1 MTEATLASLGSAK
14 SAEQLSAS
22 GRGEPTAPPTP
33 DAPRS
38 DLSADIRREARRA
51 TLRALGRSL
60 LTFVLTIVAVV
71 VIWVGVLVVFRI
83 PTYVGKGPIDV
94 WNFLFAVPV
103 AEANRAQLFGQLGV
117 TLGHSVVGFAAG
129 LVVALVVAT
138 AFQLNKGIEHAL
150 MPLAMLL
157 RSVPLV
163 AMAPVIILIF
173 GRDFASVAVIGGIVV
188 LFPALVNIVFGLK
201 SASPQMNDLVSVYGG
216 GAWTRLRKVA
226 LPSSLPEFFA
236 AVRISVPGAI
246 TGALLAE
253 WLAVGGGI
261 GGAVGGYI
269 AGAQFSAVW
278 TAVVLVTGTALV
290 LYNLVQILESVVLTR
305 MGMASR
311 I

>member
-1 MTEATLASLGSAK
+1 MTDAAVASLSTPA
-14 SAEQLSAS
+14 SEQQPSEAGRATPPLPEGPQS
-22 GRGEPTAPPTP
+22 G
-33 DAPRS
+33 
-38 DLSADIRREARRA
+38 LSADIRRATRRA
-51 TLRALGRSL
+51 TRQALGRSL
-60 LTFVLTIVAVV
+60 LTFALTIVAVLL
-71 VIWVGVLVVFRI
+71 IWVGSLALFGVS
-83 PTYVGKGPIDV
+83 TYVGKGPLDV
-94 WNFLFAVPV
+94 WNFLFTVPA
-103 AEANRAQLFGQLGV
+103 AEANRTQLFGQLGV
-117 TLGHSVVGFAAG
+117 TIGHSVVGFGAG
-129 LVVALVVAT
+129 LLVALVVAT
-138 AFQLNKGIEHAL
+138 AFQLSKGVEHAL

-188 LFPALVNIVFGLK
+188 LFPALVNIVFGLR
-201 SASPQMNDLVSVYGG
+201 SVTPQMTDLVTVYGG

-226 LPSSLPEFFA
+226 LPNSLPEFFA

-261 GGAVGGYI
+261 GGSVGGYI

-290 LYNLVQILESVVLTR
+290 IYNLVQIVESVVLAR

-311 I
+311 T

>member
-1 MTEATLASLGSAK
+1 MSVQTLPEPTVAD
-14 SAEQLSAS
+14 
-22 GRGEPTAPPTP
+22 RGESVAKLN
-33 DAPRS
+33 AE
-38 DLSADIRREARRA
+38 IRREARRA
-51 TLRALGRSL
+51 TTRALTRSL
-60 LTFVLTIVAVV
+60 LTFVLTIVAVL
-71 VIWVGVLVVFRI
+71 VIWVGSLVVFRVSA
-83 PTYVGKGPIDV
+83 YVGKGPIDV
-94 WNFLFAVPV
+94 WNFLFTVPA

-117 TLGHSVVGFAAG
+117 TLGHAVVGFAAG
-129 LVVALVVAT
+129 LVVALLVAMV
-138 AFQLNKGIEHAL
+138 FQLSKGVEHAL

-173 GRDFASVAVIGGIVV
+173 GREFASVAVIGGIVV

-201 SASPQMNDLVSVYGG
+201 SASPQMNDLVTVYGG
-216 GAWTRLRKVA
+216 TAWTRLRKIA

-261 GGAVGGYI
+261 GGAVGGYVNS
-269 AGAQFSAVW
+269 AQFSAVW

-290 LYNLVQILESVVLTR
+290 LYNLVQIVESVVLAR
-305 MGMASR
+305 MGMADR
-311 I
+311 V

>member
-1 MTEATLASLGSAK
+1 MTELMTAPGMTAPGAAEQFASLN
-14 SAEQLSAS
+14 AE
-22 GRGEPTAPPTP
+22 
-33 DAPRS
+33 
-38 DLSADIRREARRA
+38 IRRESRTA
-51 TLRALGRSL
+51 TRRALGRSI

-71 VIWVGVLVVFRI
+71 VIWVGAIWVFQLS
-83 PTYVGKGPIDV
+83 PFVAKGPIDV
-94 WNFLFAVPV
+94 WNFLFTLPNA
-103 AEANRAQLFGQLGV
+103 AANRAQLFGQLGV

-129 LVVALVVAT
+129 LVAALVIAIV
-138 AFQLNKGIEHAL
+138 FQLSKGIEHAL

-201 SASPQMNDLVSVYGG
+201 SASPQMIDLVDVYGG
-216 GAWTRLRKVA
+216 SAWTRLRMIA

-261 GGAVGGYI
+261 GGAIGGYI

-290 LYNLVQILESVVLTR
+290 LYNLVQIVESVVLAR
-305 MGMASR
+305 MGMADRS
-311 I
+311 

>member
-1 MTEATLASLGSAK
+1 MSALLTEQPSAATVAGSQATAK
-14 SAEQLSAS
+14 LNAE
-22 GRGEPTAPPTP
+22 
-33 DAPRS
+33 
-38 DLSADIRREARRA
+38 IRRETRRS

-60 LTFVLTIVAVV
+60 LTFLLTIVAVI
-71 VIWVGVLVVFRI
+71 VIWVGALWLFQVSA
-83 PTYVGKGPIDV
+83 YVGKGPIDV
-94 WNFLFAVPV
+94 YNFLFTLPN

-117 TLGHSVVGFAAG
+117 TLGHSAVGFASG
-129 LVVALVVAT
+129 LVVALLAAIV
-138 AFQLNKGIEHAL
+138 FQLSKGVEQAL

-173 GRDFASVAVIGGIVV
+173 GREFASVAVIGGIVV

-201 SASPQMNDLVSVYGG
+201 SASPQMNDLISVYGG
-216 GAWTRLRKVA
+216 NAWTRLRKIA

-261 GGAVGGYI
+261 GGAVGGYV
-269 AGAQFSAVW
+269 AGAQFSALW
-278 TAVVLVTGTALV
+278 TAVVLVTGTALI
-290 LYNLVQILESVVLTR
+290 LYNLVQIVESVVLAR
-305 MGMASR
+305 MGMVDRS
-311 I
+311 

>member
-1 MTEATLASLGSAK
+1 MTEAVLAAVSLPSA
-14 SAEQLSAS
+14 AEQRAKL
-22 GRGEPTAPPTP
+22 
-33 DAPRS
+33 DAE
-38 DLSADIRREARRA
+38 IRKEARSA

-60 LTFVLTIVAVV
+60 LTFVLTIVAVL
-71 VIWVGVLVVFRI
+71 VIWVGALYVFQI
-83 PTYVGKGPIDV
+83 SAYVGKGPIDV
-94 WNFLFAVPV
+94 WNFLFTVPN
-103 AEANRAQLFGQLGV
+103 AAANRAQLFGQLWV

-129 LVVALVVAT
+129 LVVALLVAMI
-138 AFQLNKGIEHAL
+138 FQLSRGVEHAL

-173 GRDFASVAVIGGIVV
+173 GREFASVAVIGGIVV

-216 GAWTRLRKVA
+216 SSWTRLRKVA

-236 AVRISVPGAI
+236 AVRVSVPGAI

-278 TAVVLVTGTALV
+278 TSVVLVTGTALV
-290 LYNLVQILESVVLTR
+290 LYNLVQIIESVALAR
-305 MGMASR
+305 MGMADR
-311 I
+311 A

>member
-1 MTEATLASLGSAK
+1 MSTLMTSMPPAVTAAA
-14 SAEQLSAS
+14 AEQ
-22 GRGEPTAPPTP
+22 TARL
-33 DAPRS
+33 DAE
-38 DLSADIRREARRA
+38 IRRGTRIA

-60 LTFVLTIVAVV
+60 LTFVLTIVAVLM
-71 VIWVGVLVVFRI
+71 IWVGSLWVFQI
-83 PTYVGKGPIDV
+83 SPYVGKGPVDV
-94 WNFLFAVPV
+94 WDFLVTVPNASV
-103 AEANRAQLFGQLGV
+103 NRDQLFGQLWV
-117 TLGHSVVGFAAG
+117 TLGHAVVGFAAG
-129 LVVALVVAT
+129 LVVALLVAML
-138 AFQLNKGIEHAL
+138 FQLSKGVEHAL
-150 MPLAMLL
+150 MPMAMLL

-173 GRDFASVAVIGGIVV
+173 GRDFASIAVIGGIVV

-201 SASPQMNDLVSVYGG
+201 SASPQMNDLITVYGG
-216 GAWTRLRKVA
+216 TSWTRLRKVA

-278 TAVVLVTGTALV
+278 TAVVLVTGTALI
-290 LYNLVQILESVVLTR
+290 LYNLVQTVESVVLAR
-305 MGMASR
+305 MGMANR
-311 I
+311 V

>member
-1 MTEATLASLGSAK
+1 MTEQPAAATVAASPQTAQLN
-14 SAEQLSAS
+14 AE
-22 GRGEPTAPPTP
+22 
-33 DAPRS
+33 
-38 DLSADIRREARRA
+38 IRRETRRA
-51 TLRALGRSL
+51 TLRALGRSV
-60 LTFVLTIVAVV
+60 LTFVLTIVAVL
-71 VIWVGVLVVFRI
+71 VIWVGSLWVFQI
-83 PTYVGKGPIDV
+83 SPYVGKGPIDV
-94 WNFLFAVPV
+94 YNFLSTVPNA
-103 AEANRAQLFGQLGV
+103 AENRDQLFGQLWV

-129 LVVALVVAT
+129 LVVALLVAMI
-138 AFQLNKGIEHAL
+138 FQLSKGIEHAL
-150 MPLAMLL
+150 MPMAMLL

-201 SASPQMNDLVSVYGG
+201 SASPQMNDLVTVYGG
-216 GAWTRLRKVA
+216 TAWTRLRKVA

-261 GGAVGGYI
+261 GGSVGGYI
-269 AGAQFSAVW
+269 SGAQFNAVW

-290 LYNLVQILESVVLTR
+290 LYNLVQIIESVVLAR
-305 MGMASR
+305 VGMADR
-311 I
+311 A

>member
-1 MTEATLASLGSAK
+1 MSALLTEQPSAATVAGSQATAK
-14 SAEQLSAS
+14 LNAE
-22 GRGEPTAPPTP
+22 
-33 DAPRS
+33 
-38 DLSADIRREARRA
+38 IRREARRS
-51 TLRALGRSL
+51 TLRALSRSL
-60 LTFVLTIVAVV
+60 LTFLLTIVAVLV
-71 VIWVGVLVVFRI
+71 LWVGALWIFQVSA
-83 PTYVGKGPIDV
+83 YVGKGPIDV
-94 WNFLFAVPV
+94 YNFLFTLPN

-129 LVVALVVAT
+129 LVVALLAAIV
-138 AFQLNKGIEHAL
+138 FQLSKGVEQAL

-173 GRDFASVAVIGGIVV
+173 GREFASVAVIGGIVV

-216 GAWTRLRKVA
+216 NAWTRLRKVA

-261 GGAVGGYI
+261 GGAVGGYV
-269 AGAQFSAVW
+269 AGAQFSALW
-278 TAVVLVTGTALV
+278 TAVVLVTGTALII
-290 LYNLVQILESVVLTR
+290 YNVVQIIESVVLAR
-305 MGMASR
+305 MGMVDRA
-311 I
+311 

>member
-1 MTEATLASLGSAK
+1 MSMDTLPAVAVPGR
-14 SAEQLSAS
+14 AESIANLNA
-22 GRGEPTAPPTP
+22 E
-33 DAPRS
+33 
-38 DLSADIRREARRA
+38 IRREA
-51 TLRALGRSL
+51 TKSTVRALTRAL
-60 LTFVLTIVAVV
+60 LTFVLTIVAVL
-71 VIWVGVLVVFRI
+71 VIWVGALGVFQVSA
-83 PTYVGKGPIDV
+83 YVGKGPIDV
-94 WNFLFAVPV
+94 WNFLFTVPN

-117 TLGHSVVGFAAG
+117 TLGHSFVGFAAG
-129 LVVALVVAT
+129 LVVALLVAIV
-138 AFQLNKGIEHAL
+138 FQLSKGIEHAL
-150 MPLAMLL
+150 MPMAMLL

-173 GRDFASVAVIGGIVV
+173 GREFASVAVIGGIVV

-201 SASPQMNDLVSVYGG
+201 SASPQMNDLVAVYGG
-216 GAWTRLRKVA
+216 NAWTRLRKVA

-278 TAVVLVTGTALV
+278 TAVVLVTGTALI
-290 LYNLVQILESVVLTR
+290 LYNLVQIVESVVLAR
-305 MGMASR
+305 MGMADRS
-311 I
+311 

>member
-1 MTEATLASLGSAK
+1 MTLQATAEAPAAAPQTAS
-14 SAEQLSAS
+14 
-22 GRGEPTAPPTP
+22 APSL
-33 DAPRS
+33 DAQIRS
-38 DLSADIRREARRA
+38 ETRRA

-60 LTFVLTIVAVV
+60 LTFVLTIVAVL
-71 VIWVGVLVVFRI
+71 VIWVGTIWFLGVS
-83 PTYVGKGPIDV
+83 PYVGKGPVDV
-94 WNFLFAVPV
+94 WNFLFTVPN
-103 AEANRAQLFGQLGV
+103 AAANRELLFGQLAT

-129 LVVALVVAT
+129 LLVALVVAVL
-138 AFQLNKGIEHAL
+138 FQLSKGLEHAL

-163 AMAPVIILIF
+163 AMAPVILLIF

-188 LFPALVNIVFGLK
+188 LFPALVNIVFGLR

-216 GAWTRLRKVA
+216 SAWTRLRKIA

-261 GGAVGGYI
+261 GGAMGGYI
-269 AGAQFSAVW
+269 NGAQFSAVW
-278 TAVVLVTGTALV
+278 TAVVLVTAAALV
-290 LYNLVQILESVVLTR
+290 LYNLVQIVESVVLAR
-305 MGMASR
+305 MGMADR
-311 I
+311 V

>member
-1 MTEATLASLGSAK
+1 MTDVGISPALTVPGAP
-14 SAEQLSAS
+14 EQLAKLE
-22 GRGEPTAPPTP
+22 REM
-33 DAPRS
+33 
-38 DLSADIRREARRA
+38 RREVRLS
-51 TLRALGRSL
+51 TLRALGRSV
-60 LTFVLTIVAVV
+60 LTFVLTIVAVLV
-71 VIWVGVLVVFRI
+71 LWVGSLWVFQI
-83 PTYVGKGPIDV
+83 SPYVGKGPVDV
-94 WNFLFAVPV
+94 WNFLFTVPN
-103 AEANRAQLFGQLGV
+103 AEANREQLFGQLGV

-129 LVVALVVAT
+129 LTVALLVAIV
-138 AFQLNKGIEHAL
+138 FQLSKGIEHAL
-150 MPLAMLL
+150 MPMAMLL

-173 GRDFASVAVIGGIVV
+173 GREFASVAVIGGIVV

-201 SASPQMNDLVSVYGG
+201 SASPQMNDLVTVYGG
-216 GAWTRLRKVA
+216 TSWTRLRKVA

-269 AGAQFSAVW
+269 AAAQFSAVW

-290 LYNLVQILESVVLTR
+290 IYNIVQILESVALAR
-305 MGMASR
+305 MGMGNRS
-311 I
+311 